1 MMAKR
6 ERLDNII
13 NGRPVDRAPAAFWL
27 HFPEE
32 EKFGQ
37 ASVDAHLRLAAEM
50 DTDLIKIMNENVF
63 WDGKTRIDCLDDIK
77 HFRPYT
83 RKDKIFQD
91 QMDLI
96 KRIADR
102 NQGDVP
108 LVSTIHATI
117 ASTFHEIG
125 RPKLYSFLGYMFPL
139 FCRER
144 PQEMK
149 NVFRMISESLME
161 LVDCSVEAGADGI
174 FYAVLGA
181 ERYFFEDDEFNEFVK
196 PYEQA
201 VYDHIR
207 EVTPLNILHVCK
219 SKIALERYASL
230 NPAIVNW
237 AALDNDL
244 PLTEGRE
251 KFFPNSVVL
260 GGFSNHS
267 GALLYGTE
275 EEIANRTVEL
285 CKEMEGVPYIVGADC
300 SLPTAIS
307 RDRIR
312 TVVKTLD
319 AMRD

>member
-1 MMAKR
+1 MTKR
-6 ERLDNII
+6 ERMENIL
-13 NGRPVDRAPAAFWL
+13 NGRPVDRTPAAFWL
-27 HFPEE
+27 HFPQE

-37 ASVDAHLRLAAEM
+37 AAVDAHLRLAQEM

-63 WDGKTRIDCLDDIK
+63 WDGSTRIDRLDDICK
-77 HFRPYT
+77 FRPYT

-96 KRIADR
+96 RRIADR
-102 NQGDVP
+102 NQGDTP
-108 LVSTIHATI
+108 LVTTVHGLI

-125 RPKLYSFLGYMFPL
+125 RPKLYSPLGYMFPL

-144 PQEMK
+144 PEEMK
-149 NVFRMISESLME
+149 NVFRMISESLIE
-161 LVDCSVEAGADGI
+161 LVDCSMEAGADGI

-181 ERYFFEDDEFNEFVK
+181 ERYFFEDDEFSEFVK

-207 EVTPLNILHVCK
+207 EVSPLNILHVCK
-219 SKIALERYASL
+219 SNIALERYSSL
-230 NPAIVNW
+230 KPAIVNW
-237 AALDNDL
+237 AALDNHM
-244 PLTEGRE
+244 PLTEGR
-251 KFFPNSVVL
+251 KQYFPDSVVL

-267 GALLYGTE
+267 GVLLNGTH
-275 EEIANRTVEL
+275 EEIADATRAL

-312 TVVKTLD
+312 TVVDTLN
-319 AMRD
+319 AMRE